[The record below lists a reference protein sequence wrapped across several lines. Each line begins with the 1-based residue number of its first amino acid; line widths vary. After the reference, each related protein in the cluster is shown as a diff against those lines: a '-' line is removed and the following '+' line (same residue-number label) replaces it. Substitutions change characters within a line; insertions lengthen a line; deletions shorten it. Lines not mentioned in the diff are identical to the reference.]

1 MIRLLCG
8 VLLSAL
14 LALALTPEQRDNNI
28 KSFEYVWT
36 TVRDK
41 HWDPKLGGLN
51 WQAVHDELRP
61 AIEKAE
67 SMEQARTVMSD
78 MLGRLH
84 QTHFGII
91 PAELYSE
98 VDANKEPSGDQG
110 ANKQSHSDQGSIGFD
125 VRVVGSQ
132 VLVTS
137 VEPGT
142 PADKAGVRP
151 GWELRKIGTQ
161 DIPAVIAR
169 LDQKFKDSSLRQ
181 IIERRT
187 VMSRLEAD
195 ANKDISVEFVD
206 GGNRPVTRTVK
217 HAAPRG
223 ELTRFGYLWPSYVWI
238 ETGRVKTSESA
249 IGYARFNMFLDP
261 PRLMGAFADA
271 VQSCMPCDGFIVD
284 LRGNPGGLGVMAMGM
299 AGWFIDTPG
308 QRLGTLYL
316 RENNLNFVV
325 NPRVSVFTGPV
336 AILVDG
342 ASASTSE
349 IFAGGLKDLKRARI
363 FGTRTAAAALPSII
377 EKLPNGDGFQYA
389 IANYLSEGGK
399 PLEGQ
404 GVTPDVEAPPT
415 REALLRGKDPA
426 QDAAVHWIESQ
437 RKHP

>member
-1 MIRLLCG
+1 MTTIRLLCG
-8 VLLSAL
+8 VLLSAHFV
-14 LALALTPEQRDNNI
+14 LALTPEQRDKNI

-61 AIEKAE
+61 VIEKAD
-67 SMEQARTVMSD
+67 SMEQARSVLTD

-98 VDANKEPSGDQG
+98 VDADGKKEAGGGP
-110 ANKQSHSDQGSIGFD
+110 GSIGFD
-125 VRVVGSQ
+125 VRVVGSR

-161 DIPAVIAR
+161 DIAGVIAK
-169 LDQKFKDSSLRQ
+169 LDQKFQDSSLRQ

-187 VMSRLEAD
+187 VVSRLEAD
-195 ANKDISVEFVD
+195 ADKDVAVEFLD
-206 GGNRPVTRTVK
+206 SGNKPATKTVK
-217 HAAPRG
+217 HAVPRG
-223 ELTRFGYLWPSYVWI
+223 ELTRFGYLWPTYVWI
-238 ETGRVKTSESA
+238 ETGRVKSSAAA

-261 PRLMGAFADA
+261 PRIMGAFGDA
-271 VQSCMPCDGFIVD
+271 VQSCSSCDGFIVD

-299 AGWFIDTPG
+299 AGWFIDTAG
-308 QRLGTLYL
+308 HRLGALYM
-316 RENNLNFVV
+316 RETSLNFVV
-325 NPRVSVFTGPV
+325 NPRASVFAGPV

-363 FGTRTAAAALPSII
+363 FGTRTASAALPSVI

-389 IANYLSEGGK
+389 IANYLSEGGQ
-399 PLEGQ
+399 PLEGL
-404 GVTPDVEAPPT
+404 GVIPDVDAPPT
-415 REALLRGKDPA
+415 REALLQGKDPA

>member
-1 MIRLLCG
+1 MTLIRLLCG

-14 LALALTPEQRDNNI
+14 FALALTPEQREKNI

-61 AIEKAE
+61 AIEKAD
-67 SMEQARTVMSD
+67 SMEQARAVMTD

-91 PAELYSE
+91 PAEVYSE
-98 VDANKEPSGDQG
+98 VDATGKKEEGGEP
-110 ANKQSHSDQGSIGFD
+110 GSIGFD
-125 VRVVGSQ
+125 VRVVGPQ

-142 PADKAGVRP
+142 PADKTGVRA
-151 GWELRKIGTQ
+151 GWEVRKIGTE
-161 DIPAVIAR
+161 DMPAVIAK
-169 LDQKFKDSSLRQ
+169 LDQKFKESSLRQ
-181 IIERRT
+181 IIERRA
-187 VMSRLEAD
+187 VMSRLDAD
-195 ANKDISVEFVD
+195 ADKDVTVEFLD
-206 GGNRPVTRTVK
+206 GGNQPITKAVK
-217 HAAPRG
+217 HAIPRG
-223 ELTRFGYLWPSYVWI
+223 ELTHFGYLPASYIWI
-238 ETGRVKTSESA
+238 ETGRVKTSAAA

-261 PRLMGAFADA
+261 PRIMGAFGDA
-271 VQSCMPCDGFIVD
+271 VQSCTPCDGFIID

-308 QRLGTLYL
+308 QRLGTLYM
-316 RENNLNFVV
+316 RETSLNFVV
-325 NPRVSVFTGPV
+325 NPRASVFAGPV
-336 AILVDG
+336 AVLVDG
-342 ASASTSE
+342 TSASTSE

-363 FGTRTAAAALPSII
+363 FGTRTASAALPSVI
-377 EKLPNGDGFQYA
+377 EKLPNGDGFQFA

-399 PLEGQ
+399 PLEGL
-404 GVTPDVEAPPT
+404 GVIPDEEAPPT
-415 REALLRGKDPA
+415 REALLQGKDPA

-437 RKHP
+437 RKHK

>member
-1 MIRLLCG
+1 MTIIRSLCG

-14 LALALTPEQRDNNI
+14 FALALTPDQREKNI

-41 HWDPKLGGLN
+41 HYDPKLGGLD

-61 AIEKAE
+61 AIEKAD
-67 SMEQARTVMSD
+67 SMDQARSVLTD
-78 MLGRLH
+78 MLSRLH

-98 VDANKEPSGDQG
+98 VNPDGKKEGGEQG
-110 ANKQSHSDQGSIGFD
+110 TSGFD

-151 GWELRKIGTQ
+151 GWEVRKIGTQ
-161 DIPAVIAR
+161 DIPGIIAKI
-169 LDQKFKDSSLRQ
+169 DQKFKDSSLRQ
-181 IIERRT
+181 IIGRRT
-187 VMSRLEAD
+187 VMARLDAD
-195 ANKDISVEFVD
+195 VNQDVTVEFLD
-206 GGNRPVTRTVK
+206 GGNKPVTKTVK
-217 HAAPRG
+217 HAVPRG
-223 ELTRFGYLWPSYVWI
+223 ELTRFGYLWPTYVWV
-238 ETGRVKTSESA
+238 ETGRVKTSPAA

-261 PRLMGAFADA
+261 PRIMGAFGDA
-271 VQSCMPCDGFIVD
+271 VQSCTPCDGFIVD
-284 LRGNPGGLGVMAMGM
+284 LRGNPGGLGAMAMGM

-308 QRLGTLYL
+308 KRLGTLYM
-316 RENNLNFVV
+316 RETSLNFVV
-325 NPRVSVFTGPV
+325 NPRASVFTGPV

-377 EKLPNGDGFQYA
+377 ERLPNGDGFQFA

-399 PLEGQ
+399 PLEGL
-404 GVTPDVEAPPT
+404 GVIPDVEAPPT
-415 REALLRGKDPA
+415 REALLQGKDPA